1 MNHMEV
7 TQMSHSQTTVLA
19 TNTDIFGEPRDEHE
33 AARVRQDHA
42 GHVASERE
50 GRVFLLRHPNRNYGL
65 MESGLLVWTPGV
77 LTLCGDLGD
86 IVISNASLMKLEP
99 GLEWLSGSNTRYLAS
114 KTSVK
119 SEFRPEL
126 AWPVIIRDLLDDLKH
141 ALSHKGLVDD
151 DGSVADPLP
160 EAVDWEGIP
169 SWVRLAT
176 YCDRPV
182 SDFRS
187 AATRLSIL
195 KGMVEREPIDREA
208 DFNDIYSEILG
219 GDDVPVSSVY
229 DYPPN
234 VIRKIQ
240 IAQSFAEVLLATP
253 GLLNEAPA
261 EEPAA
266 PAVSP

>member
-1 MNHMEV
+1 M
-7 TQMSHSQTTVLA
+7 
-19 TNTDIFGEPRDEHE
+19 R
-33 AARVRQDHA
+33 
-42 GHVASERE
+42 
-50 GRVFLLRHPNRNYGL
+50 
-65 MESGLLVWTPGV
+65 
-77 LTLCGDLGD
+77 
-86 IVISNASLMKLEP
+86 
-99 GLEWLSGSNTRYLAS
+99 LAS
-114 KTSVK
+114 
-119 SEFRPEL
+119 
-126 AWPVIIRDLLDDLKH
+126 
-141 ALSHKGLVDD
+141 
-151 DGSVADPLP
+151 
-160 EAVDWEGIP
+160 
-169 SWVRLAT
+169 

-229 DYPPN
+229 DYPPD

-240 IAQSFAEVLLATP
+240 IAQTFAEVLLTTP

-266 PAVSP
+266 PGVSP